1 MATRELLISDF
12 RNMTADPDRGPV
24 RLLINRDLS
33 RDRLGGIVL
42 LIGSN
47 NSGKTN
53 VLDAIDRSLNGGFRK
68 EDVTDFVMK
77 APNPQLKWLI
87 DGDRYRIEPKT
98 QETDDAEAPQEEQ
111 RGFVGKLFKKIKKV
125 ADEVTDS
132 SIDAEP
138 DRNFDADAF
147 EAENGYRLCNEAVR
161 YRRRVLR
168 QKDLRCSPENLN
180 PFFRTLFA
188 ALDISEDDVKES
200 SSTPGKHRVELE
212 KRINSAMVSI
222 ADDLNDMLGVEGKRY
237 SLRVR
242 IEKNSVEFSVDVGSA
257 ALILDRQ
264 SEGFRWLFDFY
275 FGVMFQSS
283 GEPGTMVLIDE
294 YGDRLNFATLR
305 GLTEKLRTIARKKG
319 LTFIFATQ
327 NPMAIDSRHLDE
339 VRLVVPDGSGS
350 STIVNGFET
359 FGSKNSDVAEGIIDG
374 LLVGRNY
381 MRKRSRRT
389 VFTESPEASLVLNA
403 FASIFAESD
412 ETDVDFIPI
421 GAVADVELDPEG
433 AVDAMMSL
441 ESRPTVLAESKGSP
455 LYEAARDGGLSPFTL
470 SEVFGTA
477 FAWQDLFSGQ
487 DRAKYSVPD
496 MDVDAAVSFAQWIG
510 SHSDEF
516 DDTTW
521 SNFMKAVDYIALG

>member
-12 RNMTADPDRGPV
+12 RNMTSDQKGEPV

-53 VLDAIDRSLNGGFRK
+53 VLDAVDRSLNGGFK
-68 EDVTDFVMK
+68 KGDVTDFVMK
-77 APNPQLKWLI
+77 APSPQLKWSI
-87 DGDRYRIEPKT
+87 DGDRYRIVPT
-98 QETDDAEAPQEEQ
+98 EENPEEESSSEEEK
-111 RGFVGKLFKKIKKV
+111 GFVGKLFKKIRKV
-125 ADEVTDS
+125 AEDVAESSVDS
-132 SIDAEP
+132 EP
-138 DRNFDADAF
+138 DTAFDADAF
-147 EAENGYRLCNEAVR
+147 EADYGYRLCNKAIR
-161 YRRRVLR
+161 YRRNVLR

-188 ALDISEDDVKES
+188 ALDISEEDVKES
-200 SSTPGKHRVELE
+200 CNTPGKHRVELE
-212 KRINSAMVSI
+212 KRINTAMMSI
-222 ADDLNDMLGVEGKRY
+222 SDDLNDMLGVEGKRY

-275 FGVMFQSS
+275 FGVMFQNS

-294 YGDRLNFATLR
+294 YGDRLNFATLK
-305 GLTEKLRTIARKKG
+305 GLTEKLRAIARKKG

-350 STIVNGFET
+350 SVIVNGFES
-359 FGSKNSDVAEGIIDG
+359 FGAKSSVVAEGIIDG
-374 LLVGRNY
+374 LLVSRNY

-403 FASIFAESD
+403 FSSIFAESD

-441 ESRPTVLAESKGSP
+441 ESRPTVLALSEDSP
-455 LYEAARDGGLSPFTL
+455 LYCAAKDGKLNPFTL
-470 SEVFGTA
+470 SEAFGKE
-477 FAWQDLFSGQ
+477 FAWQDLFSPE
-487 DRAKYSVPD
+487 DAEKYSVRD
-496 MDVDAAVSFAQWIG
+496 MDVNAAVSFAQWIAA
-510 SHSDEF
+510 HSDEL

-521 SNFMKAVDYIALG
+521 SNFTKAVDYVALG